1 MIEDLTVRTMVS
13 NHRLARAISDAAWRQ
28 FRTLL
33 EYKADWH
40 GRDLIVVDRWF
51 PSSKLCSAC
60 GALAEKMPLTVRTWT
75 CRCGT
80 VHDRDVNAART
91 ILAEGLSVIACGGG
105 VRPQRESSRTGQLSV
120 KQETRA

>member
-1 MIEDLTVRTMVS
+1 M
-13 NHRLARAISDAAWRQ
+13 
-28 FRTLL
+28 L

-40 GRDLIVVDRWF
+40 GRDLIAVDRWF

-60 GALAEKMPLTVRTWT
+60 GALTEKMPLNVREWA

-91 ILAEGLSVIACGGG
+91 ILAEGLSVAACGAG
-105 VRPQRESSRTGQLSV
+105 VRPQRAHARTGQSV
-120 KQETRA
+120 TKQETQRATAGIPRL